1 MKLLSLFALFAPAF
15 ADFEKDGDVLSLG
28 SDSFDAAV
36 EQHDFLLV
44 KFMAPWCGHC
54 KSMAPEFKKAA
65 TELKSLDINV
75 ALGDVDAT
83 VHNDLAEKYGVEG
96 FPTLKFF
103 KKNADKALEYGGGR
117 SASEIVSWIKKKTG
131 PSAASVNS
139 ADDLAKLKKDNDVV
153 VVGHFAG
160 VSNSAKFMAA
170 ADSMDEIAF
179 GLASEE
185 VAKELNLADNGVVI
199 LRTFDEPEV
208 RYTSDDGDLVDFI
221 NANSMALVTPFNEQN
236 APKIFGGDIKN
247 HLLLFI
253 GASDAK
259 NEEIVAAFTESA
271 KANKGKFLFVTVDAD
286 DEENDQVLEYF
297 GISGDDCPTVR
308 AIQMSDE
315 AMDKYKPDSEEF
327 TADAFNTFVSGVLDG
342 SVSKFLMSD
351 PIPESN
357 DGPVKV
363 IVGKQFNEIA
373 KDASKGVLV
382 MFYAPWCGHCQQIK
396 PTWEKLGEHFA
407 DNDKYVIGKM
417 DATTNEADG
426 EEVQGFPTIKFYPAG
441 EDVEAIDYQGGRDL
455 DSLIKFVES
464 DGTDQ
469 PEGSEEDE
477 DDEDYDD
484 EDEEYDEDEDDE
496 DWDEEEDE
504 IDEDDEDIEEPE
516 HDEL

>member
-1 MKLLSLFALFAPAF
+1 MKLLSLFALFGAAF

-83 VHNDLAEKYGVEG
+83 VHNDLAEKYGIEG

-103 KKNADKALEYGGGR
+103 KKNADKAIEYGGGR
-117 SASEIVSWIKKKTG
+117 TASEIVGWIKKKTG
-131 PSAASVNS
+131 PSAVNVNS
-139 ADDLAKLKKDNDVV
+139 AEDLAKLKDGNDVV
-153 VVGHFAG
+153 VVGHFST

-170 ADSMDEIAF
+170 ADSMDEISF
-179 GLASEE
+179 GLANEE
-185 VAKELNLADNGVVI
+185 MAKELNLADNGVVI

-208 RYTSDDGDLVDFI
+208 RYTSDDGELEDFI

-253 GASDAK
+253 GASDKK
-259 NEEIVAAFTESA
+259 NEEIIAAFTESA
-271 KANKGKFLFVTVDAD
+271 KANKGKFLYVTVDAD
-286 DEENDQVLEYF
+286 DEEHDQVLEYF
-297 GISGDDCPTVR
+297 GISSADCPTVR
-308 AIQMSDE
+308 AIQMSEE
-315 AMDKYKPDSEEF
+315 AMDKYKPESAEF
-327 TADAFNTFVSGVLDG
+327 SADAFNAFVSGVLDG

-351 PIPESN
+351 EIPESN

-373 KDASKGVLV
+373 KDSSKGVLV
-382 MFYAPWCGHCQQIK
+382 MFYAPWCGHCKAIK

-407 DNDKYVIGKM
+407 DSEKYVIGKM

-426 EEVQGFPTIKFYPAG
+426 EDVQGFPTIKFYPAG
-441 EDVEAIDYQGGRDL
+441 EEQTGIDYQGGRDL

-469 PEGSEEDE
+469 PEGEEDDE

-484 EDEEYDEDEDDE
+484 EDDEDFDEDEEFDDDFEDE
-496 DWDEEEDE
+496 DE
-504 IDEDDEDIEEPE
+504 EDIEDPE